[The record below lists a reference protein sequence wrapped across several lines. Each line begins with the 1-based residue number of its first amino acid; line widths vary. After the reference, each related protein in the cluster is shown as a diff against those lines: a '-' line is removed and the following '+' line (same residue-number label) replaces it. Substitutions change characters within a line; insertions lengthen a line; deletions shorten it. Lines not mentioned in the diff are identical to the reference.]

1 MKQKGTYSSRLRFDS
16 SIFGFLINLYLLP
29 LGELAPTK
37 FYIAFILI
45 SRCSSKKKKVNAMNG
60 IRYESE
66 KKNYQTL
73 AMGNGGSCDCVFL
86 TIATKI
92 N

>member
-37 FYIAFILI
+37 FYRAFILI
-45 SRCSSKKKKVNAMNG
+45 SRC
-60 IRYESE
+60 
-66 KKNYQTL
+66 
-73 AMGNGGSCDCVFL
+73 
-86 TIATKI
+86 
-92 N
+92 

>member
-45 SRCSSKKKKVNAMNG
+45 SRCSSKKKKNKRKCNERYK
-60 IRYESE
+60 IRIGKE
-66 KKNYQTL
+66 KLPNV
-73 AMGNGGSCDCVFL
+73 CDGKWRL
-86 TIATKI
+86 M
-92 N
+92 

>member
-45 SRCSSKKKKVNAMNG
+45 SRCSSKKKKKM
-60 IRYESE
+60 
-66 KKNYQTL
+66 Q
-73 AMGNGGSCDCVFL
+73 
-86 TIATKI
+86 
-92 N
+92 